1 MRDLLTLTIHL
12 LVTCIKLLRPGD
24 VRAVAA
30 ESLLLKHEI
39 LISNR
44 SRLRAPNLTT
54 LDRFVLGLTTLFIG
68 PQRISKLSALLAA
81 GRFCIYDFQCDFG
94 GKSTC
99 PRTTNQYLRP
109 RFVTSYRTEIARCDR
124 A

>member
-54 LDRFVLGLTTLFIG
+54 LDRFVLGLTTLFIRPHQISTLSVLPPLTVVG
-68 PQRISKLSALLAA
+68 SGKARFDSEVWARIQLPQ
-81 GRFCIYDFQCDFG
+81 
-94 GKSTC
+94 
-99 PRTTNQYLRP
+99 
-109 RFVTSYRTEIARCDR
+109 
-124 A
+124 